1 MVEQLAWNVAARH
14 KCNDPVVGPDPPCGR
29 QHALDYSDVDSD
41 RRMLHRG
48 AWVSGFA
55 VRKVNEVDCHAFG
68 ALRNRQT
75 FRKFL
80 LFLLI
85 STQT

>member
-1 MVEQLAWNVAARH
+1 
-14 KCNDPVVGPDPPCGR
+14 
-29 QHALDYSDVDSD
+29 
-41 RRMLHRG
+41 MLHRG